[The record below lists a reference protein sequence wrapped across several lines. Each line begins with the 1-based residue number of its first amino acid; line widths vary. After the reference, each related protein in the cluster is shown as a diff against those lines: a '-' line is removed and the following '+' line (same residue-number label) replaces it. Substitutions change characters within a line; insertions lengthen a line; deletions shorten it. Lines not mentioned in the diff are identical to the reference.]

1 MAIGTA
7 AAILG
12 SAVVGA
18 AAGMK
23 GASKQ
28 AGAIQRG
35 AETAAE
41 AQLTAQR
48 EALAETRPF
57 RELSLSQLN
66 QLAALYAP
74 GGEYARAPTLEELQF
89 DPGYGFRL
97 AEGQKA
103 LERSAAARGGLLSGS
118 MLRGITRFG
127 QEYGSQE
134 YQNAMARAMAQR
146 AARTNV
152 LSSIGGM
159 GPAIAG
165 QQAGVI
171 TGTGANLAN
180 IAMSTAQARASAY
193 GAGYNAL
200 GQALGQGAMGYGL
213 YKGGYFD
220 RPGAASPWS
229 PGTDL
234 GA

>member
-12 SAVVGA
+12 SAALGA

-28 AGAIQRG
+28 ARAIESGAR
-35 AETAAE
+35 TSAE
-41 AQLTAQR
+41 ATLTGQR
-48 EALAETRPF
+48 EALAATQPF
-57 RELSLSQLN
+57 RDLSLEQLN

-74 GGEYARAPTLEELQF
+74 GGRYAEMPTVEELQF
-89 DPGYGFRL
+89 DPGYQMRFD
-97 AEGQKA
+97 EGMRA
-103 LERSAAARGGLLSGS
+103 LERSAAARGGLLSGP
-118 MLRGITRFG
+118 MLRGVTRYG
-127 QEYGSQE
+127 QEMKSQE

-152 LSSIGGM
+152 ASTIGGM

-165 QQAGVI
+165 QQANI
-171 TGTGANLAN
+171 FTGTGANLAN
-180 IAMSTAQARASAY
+180 IAQQQAAGRASAY
-193 GAGYNAL
+193 GSQYNAL
-200 GQALGQGAMGYGL
+200 ASALGQMGMGYGL

-220 RPGAASPWS
+220 RPDG
-229 PGTDL
+229 GKDV
-234 GA
+234 